1 MFRHDPAFTLD
12 ALTSKVNEVMATNV

>member
-1 MFRHDPAFTLD
+1 MFRHNPAFTLD